1 MGLGSIERPAWHDQ
15 VLAEDLARSAV
26 GPSHGDSWVNVDRRI
41 LSLSQAPHLPPGTLL
56 ASSCH
61 MSTVTEIDTAIENLS
76 VAEQRALALHLGELL
91 TATESPDA
99 LAALDVGVRSLEQ
112 NGARSVSRQE
122 LDQKVRQRSGTSLA
136 SGSAN

>member
-1 MGLGSIERPAWHDQ
+1 
-15 VLAEDLARSAV
+15 
-26 GPSHGDSWVNVDRRI
+26 
-41 LSLSQAPHLPPGTLL
+41 
-56 ASSCH
+56 

-76 VAEQRALALHLGELL
+76 VAEQRALALHFGELL

>member
-1 MGLGSIERPAWHDQ
+1 
-15 VLAEDLARSAV
+15 
-26 GPSHGDSWVNVDRRI
+26 
-41 LSLSQAPHLPPGTLL
+41 
-56 ASSCH
+56 